1 MGLDAKG
8 RNFSAPRLTP
18 GKTSEFLCYGSPEMI
33 VKQNREIAIM
43 EARARRYGFGGI
55 RSINSQNMGDSS
67 SISTGLSYIPY
78 GTPSDQNAVAVT
90 AKPITDIS
98 NPNNHS
104 TMANSAAGAAYS
116 KQKASGAVAVI
127 AITAIIFACFGPF
140 IIAILAFIFELIFE

>member
-33 VKQNREIAIM
+33 AKQNREIAIM

-104 TMANSAAGAAYS
+104 TMANSAAGSRNAKQSTAA
-116 KQKASGAVAVI
+116 GVVI
-127 AITAIIFACFGPF
+127 TIILFMFLGPF
-140 IIAILAFIFELIFE
+140 IMMVLAFLVDFFLE